1 MKVLLNDFDVREH
14 HMHTD
19 EENEENGNKVVRL
32 ISALSDSKVKFCG
45 KYVDG
50 NGKAQFCVI
59 DPADM
64 PSEVFNLLCPKVGIN
79 AWSIGGTLVL
89 ESVSNNSVETY
100 TFTPYRQNRM
110 YSFR

>member
-1 MKVLLNDFDVREH
+1 MKQLLNDFDVREH

-32 ISALSDSKVKFCG
+32 ISAFSDSKVKFCG

-59 DPADM
+59 DPSDM
-64 PSEVFNLLCPKVGIN
+64 MSEVFETLCPKVGIN
-79 AWSIGGTLVL
+79 IWLDGGALIV
-89 ESVSNNSVETY
+89 ESVDNRSAETY
-100 TFTPYRQNRM
+100 TFTPYEQNR
-110 YSFR
+110 SPRVH

>member
-59 DPADM
+59 DPSDM
-64 PSEVFNLLCPKVGIN
+64 MSEVFETLCPKVGIN
-79 AWSIGGTLVL
+79 AWSVSGSLVL
-89 ESVSNNSVETY
+89 EAVENGGIETY
-100 TFTPYRQNRM
+100 TFTPYKQNRTF
-110 YSFR
+110 SFH